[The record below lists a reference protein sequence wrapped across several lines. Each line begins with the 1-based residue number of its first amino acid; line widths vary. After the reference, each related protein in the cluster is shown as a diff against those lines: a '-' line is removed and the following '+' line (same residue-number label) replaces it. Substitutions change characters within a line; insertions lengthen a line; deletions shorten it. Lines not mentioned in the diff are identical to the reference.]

1 MSNDLFIE
9 YAKSKLPITNFFYNL
24 LNTKRPKWEKASDR
38 ERLIYLA
45 KCYTGVCFFNLGFSY
60 HSFISWI
67 TQYYPFSLL
76 YRTKLYHHD
85 NLKARNLMFKIEK
98 LAKKAGVNILLLGGS
113 TWEEMI
119 VLNGYFGRENKN
131 REKDIKTLE
140 AILQSK
146 YETVYVRDDRDKVKI
161 LIPTATFEE
170 IIN

>member
-1 MSNDLFIE
+1 
-9 YAKSKLPITNFFYNL
+9 
-24 LNTKRPKWEKASDR
+24 
-38 ERLIYLA
+38 
-45 KCYTGVCFFNLGFSY
+45 
-60 HSFISWI
+60 
-67 TQYYPFSLL
+67 
-76 YRTKLYHHD
+76 
-85 NLKARNLMFKIEK
+85 MFKIEK